1 MALTSATTIGNNI
14 CPGILHAIIKHNI
27 EFGNKN
33 KI

>member
-1 MALTSATTIGNNI
+1 MALTSATNLGNSI
-14 CPGILHAIIKHNI
+14 YLGILHAIIKHNI